1 MPVMAP
7 AGPRTSDAALV
18 AAYRAGDR
26 HAFELIHER
35 YSARL
40 ERFAQRILQRSA
52 PGVAEDV
59 VQEAMLRASRALVRD
74 DRPMDLKPWLFRLVR
89 NCALDELGRVR
100 MDSVTLDDELTPVVL
115 AAPAGSEPEHAA
127 ARRAGV
133 RDLLDDLATLPDEQ
147 RHALVRRELDGLTH
161 EQVAAELAS
170 RRRRRRASSSA
181 RGRTSCATARR
192 AAPTARACARSCS
205 RPRTSTGAPP
215 PERCATSRSAL
226 PCRAFRHELKLSGQA
241 LAILSPGL
249 LLVGIGGAGGAL
261 YGLAGKGAAVKA
273 GVAATAGITAAG
285 VVIAGTQ
292 VFGPG
297 DPVAPGGPQPRGPAR
312 RPRRAAA
319 AARRDLDR
327 APAARAA
334 RRQRAARRGA
344 LHLPGAAARRRP
356 APGRRDRARCAPP
369 TRAGPSSARAA
380 RRGSCCSAPARPAA
394 TSVTVGILCR
404 RPARGR
410 VDPRGRPACR
420 RPRRP
425 IASPSARRCCA
436 CARAAPR
443 PGSVRLDQ
451 PVRVLRRSGDV
462 VARRHRRRPQRL
474 GAVGGAQPL
483 PERAP

>member
-1 MPVMAP
+1 VPVMAP

-100 MDSVTLDDELTPVVL
+100 MDSITLDDELTPVVL

-161 EQVAAELAS
+161 EQVAAELGITTQATKS
-170 RRRRRRASSSA
+170 LVFRARANLVRGREARTADCEGVRARLLEAADAHRRAPA
-181 RGRTSCATARR
+181 GALRHVAVCA
-192 AAPTARACARSCS
+192 
-205 RPRTSTGAPP
+205 
-215 PERCATSRSAL
+215 

-241 LAILSPGL
+241 LAILNPGI
-249 LLVGIGGAGGAL
+249 LLVGLGGAGGAV

-273 GVAATAGITAAG
+273 GVIATAGIAAAG

-297 DPVAPGGPQPRGPAR
+297 DPAPQAVRSPAVPRGVLAAQQPLPAGTSIVR
-312 RPRRAAA
+312 KRLVLPAGRAPLGAVRFTCPA
-319 AARRDLDR
+319 PLRVADLLRVVGPVPLRTAYARGTVVGASRSATVLLR
-327 APAARAA
+327 APA
-334 RRQRAARRGA
+334 
-344 LHLPGAAARRRP
+344 
-356 APGRRDRARCAPP
+356 
-369 TRAGPSSARAA
+369 RAG
-380 RRGSCCSAPARPAA
+380 A
-394 TSVTVGILCR
+394 TNVTVSILCR
-404 RPARGR
+404 RPAAG
-410 VDPRGRPACR
+410 GS
-420 RPRRP
+420 
-425 IASPSARRCCA
+425 I
-436 CARAAPR
+436 RAADQRSAAVPTDR
-443 PGSVRLDQ
+443 VSVRETLLRALPGGAATGSVRLDQ
-451 PVRVLRRSGDV
+451 PVRVVRRSGDWSRV
-462 VARRHRRRPQRL
+462 VTDAGRSGWVPSAAL
-474 GAVGGAQPL
+474 SPL
-483 PERAP
+483 PERTP